1 MQTNRY
7 RDMLTLIKD
16 GDVYDPRPRGRTSI
30 LLVDGKIGRIGK
42 IDQSAVEH
50 LGLEFQVIDAE
61 GCLVT
66 PGLIDPHEHLL
77 GGSGE
82 DGFSTQSPEI
92 QLSEIV
98 SAGITTVVGCLGVDT
113 TMKTLPGLLA
123 KVKGLCEQ
131 GLTARMW
138 TGGYN
143 IPPTTLTG
151 TVRNDILFVAEVIG
165 CGEVAISDER
175 STEPDPRELA
185 RVVNDAHVGGKLSG
199 KAGVTH
205 FHVGD
210 TERGLQCLREIT
222 DRSRFQ
228 TCPEWIYATHVQRN
242 EELMLEALDLARQG
256 VYLDFDVVERDL
268 AKWLRFYAEH
278 NGPVDRLTVSSDA
291 SESSPRTL
299 FGQLRSC
306 VLEHGFALEQV
317 LPFLTSNTA
326 RILQLRSKG
335 GLEEGKDGDL
345 LVLEPDTLEIV
356 EVIARGKRMVA
367 KGELQVTENFLQE
380 SERRIELYGQKK

>member
-1 MQTNRY
+1 
-7 RDMLTLIKD
+7 MLTLIEN
-16 GDVYDPRPRGRTSI
+16 GQVYSPRPVGRASV
-30 LLVDGKIGRIGK
+30 LLVDGKIGRIGR
-42 IDQSAVEH
+42 IDHSALESS
-50 LGLEFQVIDAE
+50 GLELEVIDAE
-61 GCLVT
+61 GCLVV

-98 SAGITTVVGCLGVDT
+98 SAGVTTVVGCLGVDT

-175 STEPDPRELA
+175 STEPEPRELA

-210 TERGLQCLREIT
+210 TERRLQCLREIT
-222 DRSRFQ
+222 DRGRFQ
-228 TCPEWIYATHVQRN
+228 TCPEWLYATHVQRN
-242 EELMLEALDLARQG
+242 EELLLEAIDLAQQG
-256 VYLDFDVVERDL
+256 VHLDFDVVERDL
-268 AKWLRFYAEH
+268 AKWLTFYYEH
-278 NGPVDRLTVSSDA
+278 GGPPDRLTVSSDA

-299 FGQLRSC
+299 FDQLRSC
-306 VLEHGFALEQV
+306 VLEHGFSLEQI
-317 LPFLTSNTA
+317 LPHFTSNTA

-335 GLEEGKDGDL
+335 TLEPDKDGDL
-345 LVLEPDTLEIV
+345 LVLDPETLEIR
-356 EVIARGKRMVA
+356 EVIARGKCMVSN
-367 KGELQVTENFLQE
+367 GQVKVEESFLKD
-380 SERRIELYGQKK
+380 SERRIELYGQKN